1 MTRLI
6 VRPAAEAD
14 IAGAQAWYAQRD
26 PGLSDKFVDELRATL
41 GRVREMP
48 RQFPEI
54 GGARRAL
61 LHRFSYA
68 VYFIMP
74 DDEHAIV
81 IAILHQSR
89 APRAWKTR
97 SKVEGPG

>member
-1 MTRLI
+1 MIRLI

-14 IAGAQAWYAQRD
+14 LMDAQTWYATRD
-26 PGLSDKFVDELRATL
+26 GALADKFVDEVRATL
-41 GRVREMP
+41 RRVREIP

-68 VYFIMP
+68 VYFVLP
-74 DDEHAIV
+74 DNDRAIV
-81 IAILHQSR
+81 VAILHQSR
-89 APRAWKTR
+89 TPAAWKSR
-97 SKVEGPG
+97 IKSGGAG

>member
-1 MTRLI
+1 MIRLI
-6 VRPAAEAD
+6 IRPAAEAD
-14 IAGAQAWYAQRD
+14 IADAQAWYTERD
-26 PGLSDKFVDELRATL
+26 AALSDRFVDELRGTL
-41 GRVREMP
+41 RRVREMP
-48 RQFPEI
+48 RQFPEV

-68 VYFIMP
+68 LYFVLP

-89 APRAWKTR
+89 APRAWKRRATA
-97 SKVEGPG
+97 EGAG